1 MAKIAPITKWDILEE
16 LIEDCTSLIEDLTYY
31 SDPEKHKENLI
42 ETERKL
48 AFKRNLAELL
58 SKTN

>member
-1 MAKIAPITKWDILEE
+1 MARITPVTKWDILKE
-16 LIEDCTSLIEDLTYY
+16 LIEDCTSLIEDLNCY
-31 SDPEKHKENLI
+31 SNPEEYKEELI

>member
-31 SDPEKHKENLI
+31 SDPKEHKEELI